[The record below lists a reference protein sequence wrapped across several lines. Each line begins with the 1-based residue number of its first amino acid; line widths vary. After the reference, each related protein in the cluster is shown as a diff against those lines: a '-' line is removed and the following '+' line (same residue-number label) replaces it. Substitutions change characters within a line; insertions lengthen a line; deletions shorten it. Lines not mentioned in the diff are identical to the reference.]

1 MTFILP
7 VRYKENI
14 MSIFI
19 RRLEWFCGHV
29 AGTLIVVISMLAL
42 WQVFS
47 RYILNS
53 PSTVTEESLRYLMIW
68 MGFFGSAY
76 CFGKNKHLSLTLIED
91 KVSKR
96 TKFIMKIVQNI
107 IVNITIFLA
116 LIYGGFNLV
125 ISSIDQR
132 SSTLNWS
139 MSLIYLIM
147 PLSGIFIVIMTFL
160 NLLEHLGINKI
171 IGDNIENCDHE
182 Q

>member
-1 MTFILP
+1 
-7 VRYKENI
+7 
-14 MSIFI
+14 MSGFV
-19 RRLEWFCGHV
+19 RRLEQFCGYV
-29 AGTLIVVISMLAL
+29 AGTLIVVISLLAL

-53 PSTVTEESLRYLMIW
+53 PSTGTEESLRYLMIW

-76 CFGKNKHLSLTLIED
+76 CFGKNKHLSLTLIEN
-91 KVSKR
+91 KVSER
-96 TKFIMKIVQNI
+96 IRFSMNILQNI
-107 IVNITIFLA
+107 IVNVTIFLA

-125 ISSIDQR
+125 ISSIDQK

-147 PLSGIFIVIMTFL
+147 PLSGIFILIMTFS
-160 NLLEHLGINKI
+160 NLLKHLSINKI
-171 IGDNIENCDHE
+171 IRACSHKVSRK